1 MESALVILEVG
12 LLFLVQHLLLRS
24 VGGVRHD
31 SQVRRQSCSD
41 EEHAEAG
48 SDEEH
53 AEAGSGEEHAEAGL
67 SGDGVQ
73 GESSE
78 SAMADL
84 SGVL

>member
-12 LLFLVQHLLLRS
+12 LLFLVQHLLLRHLLLRS

-31 SQVRRQSCSD
+31 SQVRRQS
-41 EEHAEAG
+41 G

-78 SAMADL
+78 SPLSDLSDL
-84 SGVL
+84 SGIF

>member
-31 SQVRRQSCSD
+31 SQVRRQS
-41 EEHAEAG
+41 G

-78 SAMADL
+78 SPLSDLSDL
-84 SGVL
+84 SGIF

>member
-31 SQVRRQSCSD
+31 SQVRRQS
-41 EEHAEAG
+41 G
-48 SDEEH
+48 SD
-53 AEAGSGEEHAEAGL
+53 EEHAEAGL

-78 SAMADL
+78 SPPSDLSDL
-84 SGVL
+84 SGIF

>member
-1 MESALVILEVG
+1 MESALVILEVA
-12 LLFLVQHLLLRS
+12 LPFLVQHLLVQHLLLRS

-31 SQVRRQSCSD
+31 SQVRRQSGSD

-53 AEAGSGEEHAEAGL
+53 AEAGLA
-67 SGDGVQ
+67 GDGVQ

-78 SAMADL
+78 VVVGSR
-84 SGVL
+84 SGHQF